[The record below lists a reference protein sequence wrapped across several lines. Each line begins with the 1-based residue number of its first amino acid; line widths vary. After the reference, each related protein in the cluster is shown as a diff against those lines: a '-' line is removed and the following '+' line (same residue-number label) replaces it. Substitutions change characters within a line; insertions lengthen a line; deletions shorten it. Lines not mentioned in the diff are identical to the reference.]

1 MGYKIKYED
10 MYSLLWSFNSDMNY
24 LIETVDNYKSAL
36 DSYLNTSAMSGETAD
51 AVYSYFQEVHYVF
64 LDSIKQIAQ
73 AFLDNFAGYKCGYY
87 SIDLSTKFVLD
98 EEGIEA
104 TKDKLADIYEIFT
117 DESAKVNSAISDI
130 DSIDGVEHYDAPGD
144 QGIPTSHD
152 NLNTKLTD
160 LDTNISDFESTTVT
174 SIDNSIETLM
184 ALFIKSLESLFVPSQ
199 VEPNRYVAGT
209 FGENPYAAAEIYMN
223 EILQENHDSNVE
235 ILNSIWENETELHEL
250 AEARKVQ
257 GIWKAVGGVALIVV
271 GGACIFFSGGAATPI
286 VIGAGTMLFGA
297 ADLAEGGQDIYHGST
312 GDLDTSSFNFIR
324 DTVFDGNQTA
334 YDIVEEVFSFAAGAS
349 IPICKAYK
357 AGELTLRSGGVI
369 LGEEILAEGAGFG
382 GSYLAGKYTDNPT
395 LKLLAGVGASMLVG
409 GAGTMVDKRFNLSG
423 NFPKVPDAPDIN
435 PNQVKPDL
443 DLDID
448 GTPGRNLDAPEID
461 PNRTRPDIDL
471 DIDGTPGRN
480 LDTPDIDP
488 NRIEPKSQDY
498 ADTYHV
504 FDEAMERDK
513 LDVEIYDPSTGYPK
527 NPTANKIDA
536 SIVNEH
542 IEIDGKTPNGPIT
555 YVLDPDGNIIIGK
568 RSNPINNAKR
578 SPHPM
583 LIGGVD
589 PEVQCA
595 GMITFKKGKIVSI
608 DNQSGHFRPNIQSM
622 DRVYDALKRLYETNP
637 SVFSKNFDLTLL
649 Q

>member
-51 AVYSYFQEVHYVF
+51 AVYNYFQEVHYVF

-73 AFLDNFAGYKCGYY
+73 AFLDNFAGYKAGYY

-223 EILQENHDSNVE
+223 EILQQNHDNNVE

-257 GIWKAVGGVALIVV
+257 GIWKAVGGGVLIVV
-271 GGACIFFSGGAATPI
+271 GVVCIVGTAGAATPI
-286 VIGAGTMLFGA
+286 VVGGWVAGGGTVAFGA
-297 ADLAEGGQDIYHGST
+297 ADLIEGGQDIYHGST
-312 GDLDTSSFNFIR
+312 GDLDTSSFNYIR
-324 DTVFDGNQTA
+324 DTVFMGNQKV
-334 YDIVEEVFSFAAGAS
+334 YDITEEVFSFAAGAMC
-349 IPICKAYK
+349 PIGAAQK
-357 AGELTLRSGGVI
+357 AGTLTWRSGGVI
-369 LGEEILAEGAGFG
+369 LGQEVLGEAAGYG
-382 GSYLAGKYTDNPT
+382 GSYFAGQFTDNEK
-395 LKLLAGVGASMLVG
+395 LKLLAGVGASILVG
-409 GAGTMVDKRFNLSG
+409 HAGDRIDTHFNLSG
-423 NFPKVPDAPDIN
+423 THVNVPNAPDIDSN
-435 PNQVKPDL
+435 HIRPDL
-443 DLDID
+443 DSIAGDVNEGGAILNSTHI
-448 GTPGRNLDAPEID
+448 NA
-461 PNRTRPDIDL
+461 
-471 DIDGTPGRN
+471 
-480 LDTPDIDP
+480 
-488 NRIEPKSQDY
+488 SSS
-498 ADTYHV
+498 
-504 FDEAMERDK
+504 
-513 LDVEIYDPSTGYPK
+513 DVESYLRRGVDIPDHIKDRLSFLQNKGDLITGSVGEFSMSDVSIMSKETGVEFAHVTVGDTTYLIRGDVTSTVIPYDILDDMKKNNGIWDFHSHPFDDDCIPSPADQELLKDLYNHTGQSESV
-527 NPTANKIDA
+527 I
-536 SIVNEH
+536 I
-542 IEIDGKTPNGPIT
+542 TPNGKKST
-555 YVLDPDGNIIIGK
+555 FGPDGVI
-568 RSNPINNAKR
+568 
-578 SPHPM
+578 
-583 LIGGVD
+583 
-589 PEVQCA
+589 
-595 GMITFKKGKIVSI
+595 SI
-608 DNQSGHFRPNIQSM
+608 DTIPNTIDA
-622 DRVYDALKRLYETNP
+622 DRQKALLEL
-637 SVFSKNFDLTLL
+637 FGGE
-649 Q
+649 